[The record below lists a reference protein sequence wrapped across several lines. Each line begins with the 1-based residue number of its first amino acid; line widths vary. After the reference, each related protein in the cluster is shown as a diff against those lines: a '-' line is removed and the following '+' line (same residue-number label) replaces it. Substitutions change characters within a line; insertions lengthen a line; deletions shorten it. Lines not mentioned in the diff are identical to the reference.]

1 MQKRFNEYFA
11 KVVLESCFPEKY
23 DKLVVS
29 DKPDIRHPISSIGIE
44 VTYSMPAKEAEAVN
58 LWHRI
63 KNSLTDRPRDAERL
77 MKLGIDSQAEEF
89 VWDRGSYSADIIN
102 SPIKEFFDAVKQKVE
117 RLNSEKANY
126 AEMEQYELFVN
137 STIFI
142 PERQMFEVVEILKTI
157 NNERKR
163 YSNIYL
169 LTNDQKLLVFNME
182 NASAQIKY
190 LYNRLNIMAEKAYQI
205 CKEVD

>member
-23 DKLVVS
+23 DALIVS
-29 DKPDIRHPISSIGIE
+29 DKPDIRHPVSSIGIE
-44 VTYSMPAKEAEAVN
+44 VTYSMPKKEAEAVN

-63 KNSLTDRPRDAERL
+63 KNSSTDRPRDAERL
-77 MKLGIDSQAEEF
+77 KKLGIDSQAEEF
-89 VWDRGSYSADIIN
+89 VWNQGSYSADILN

-117 RLNSEKANY
+117 RLNSENANY

-142 PERQMFEVVEILKTI
+142 PEPQMSEAVEILKAI
-157 NNERKR
+157 NNGRKR

-182 NASAQIKY
+182 NASVQIKY
-190 LYNRLNIMAEKAYQI
+190 LYNRLNIMADKAYQI

>member
-23 DKLVVS
+23 DALIVS
-29 DKPDIRHPISSIGIE
+29 DKPDIRHPVLSIGIE

-58 LWHRI
+58 LWYRI

-89 VWDRGSYSADIIN
+89 VWNQGSYSADILN

-117 RLNSEKANY
+117 RLNSENANY

-142 PERQMFEVVEILKTI
+142 PEPQMSEAVEILKAI
-157 NNERKR
+157 NNGRKR

-182 NASAQIKY
+182 NASVQIKY
-190 LYNRLNIMAEKAYQI
+190 LYNRLNIMADKAYQI

>member
-23 DKLVVS
+23 DELVVS
-29 DKPDIRHPISSIGIE
+29 DKPVIRHPISSIGIE

-58 LWHRI
+58 LWYRI

-89 VWDRGSYSADIIN
+89 VWNQGSYSADILN

-117 RLNSEKANY
+117 RLNSENANY
-126 AEMEQYELFVN
+126 AEMERYELFVN

-157 NNERKR
+157 NNGRKR

-169 LTNDQKLLVFNME
+169 LTNDQKLLVFNMG

-190 LYNRLNIMAEKAYQI
+190 LYNRLNIMADKAYQI